1 MVWVVSVQLAPPKVI
16 GIIIDEDRRKRDFDR
31 NDFILIGILL
41 AAALAQYI
49 FRFVWRINIWGVL
62 HALEKAY
69 VVNYSITSP
78 KWIIFFYQKHRTG
91 DLMAHAT
98 NDLNAIQNVAGAG
111 ILTLRIRFISG
122 GATIIAMILL
132 SIGV

>member
-1 MVWVVSVQLAPPKVI
+1 MDHL
-16 GIIIDEDRRKRDFDR
+16 
-31 NDFILIGILL
+31 
-41 AAALAQYI
+41 
-49 FRFVWRINIWGVL
+49 
-62 HALEKAY
+62 
-69 VVNYSITSP
+69 
-78 KWIIFFYQKHRTG
+78 FYQKHRTG

-111 ILTLRIRFISG
+111 ILTFADSFISG

>member
-1 MVWVVSVQLAPPKVI
+1 MVLVALVQLAPPKVI
-16 GIIIDEDRRKRDFDR
+16 GIVLMRSQKRDFDR
-31 NDFILIGILL
+31 NDFILDRYFACRCISTI
-41 AAALAQYI
+41 Y

-62 HALEKAY
+62 HAWKKL
-69 VVNYSITSP
+69 TSSVFDHFT
-78 KWIIFFYQKHRTG
+78 KMDHLFYQKHRTG

-111 ILTLRIRFISG
+111 ILTFADSFISG